1 MRNYGPIDNDFF
13 WIKFPHLIE
22 YQQALKVTIYCSFDF
37 KTFPFDS
44 HNCDFNFGSLGID
57 VERILLN
64 SSRVRYK
71 KQFVWVGQGLLRLD
85 DTGLPFDTSI
95 ESLEPF
101 DHFQAGFTY
110 SFTGMRIHLS
120 RNEFGQ
126 LIGGCYGPTFLCS
139 LLSQISYAINTD
151 IVSYF

>member
-13 WIKFPHLIE
+13 WIKYPHLIE
-22 YQQALKVTIYCSFDF
+22 YQQALKVTIYCSFEF

-71 KQFVWVGQGLLRLD
+71 KTICMGWPRTSK
-85 DTGLPFDTSI
+85 TG
-95 ESLEPF
+95 
-101 DHFQAGFTY
+101 
-110 SFTGMRIHLS
+110 
-120 RNEFGQ
+120 
-126 LIGGCYGPTFLCS
+126 
-139 LLSQISYAINTD
+139 
-151 IVSYF
+151 